1 MLIMITVLVE
11 KNEERNWVN
20 KKSEKY
26 KSSGWAFGVLITETN
41 LASNELC
48 SFLNGLAFGAVDSV
62 DFEMYLYF
70 FSGYWIA
77 YIYSSHELIL

>member
-1 MLIMITVLVE
+1 M
-11 KNEERNWVN
+11 
-20 KKSEKY
+20 
-26 KSSGWAFGVLITETN
+26 LITETN